1 LPALHSGSLSI
12 HNEDRQ
18 SAWHSAAVDAE
29 ALRYIESRIP
39 IRLVRRLRASSVSSI
54 AMVAYV
60 HVFLRFRL
68 LGSNEAGEIF
78 KLVT

>member
-18 SAWHSAAVDAE
+18 SAWHSAVFDAE

-39 IRLVRRLRASSVSSI
+39 IRLVRRLRVSSVSSI

-60 HVFLRFRL
+60 HGFPSLSAPEL
-68 LGSNEAGEIF
+68 
-78 KLVT
+78 K